1 MSLLLLI
8 HYMRILKVYLSWREK
23 KLYIVLETSLPLEL
37 TYILCKSNLLSTPL
51 KITMQY
57 HAD

>member
-1 MSLLLLI
+1 MSLLLFI
-8 HYMRILKVYLSWREK
+8 HYMCILKVYLSWRQN

-37 TYILCKSNLLSTPL
+37 TYILCKSNLLPTPL
-51 KITMQY
+51 KVIMQY